1 MKVLLKN
8 IERDASIQ
16 CRAEIDVAV
25 VNEYSDQMT
34 KGAVF
39 PPVELFGTAA
49 KCWIGDGWHRV
60 QAVESNRKDEIEAT
74 LHPGGRVDALRHAL
88 SANAA
93 HGRRR
98 SNADK
103 RRCVEVALGEFPKLS
118 SNAISKMCGVSDM
131 LVASVRPQLQESGSS
146 DREMRVGADGK
157 ERPAHRQ
164 ATKPSEPKV
173 EVPEVPEE
181 SEREVS
187 VPPSQADSGEQ
198 AQNVKGKDGVDEGVG
213 MDDVS
218 VEVEDREVRAEQ
230 NKSVKEALAQIE
242 QVRSLLETTKKTYGI
257 SPKNKKRLQ
266 EAVLGIVAVI
276 TRE

>member
-1 MKVLLKN
+1 MDFHPASTVFPMLSEAELKVLAEDIRVNGQLEPVITVGGLVLDGRNRLAACKIAGVEPKITEAESVPALKCALTDPWAFVVSRN
-8 IERDASIQ
+8 LHRRHLDASQRAMIASKIANM
-16 CRAEIDVAV
+16 CREDTLKRGPVASK
-25 VNEYSDQMT
+25 EASE
-34 KGAVF
+34 KKS
-39 PPVELFGTAA
+39 ESEAA
-49 KCWIGDGWHRV
+49 KMLNVSRSSV
-60 QAVESNRKDEIEAT
+60 QRARKVREHGSPELVAKVEAGE
-74 LHPGGRVDALRHAL
+74 L
-88 SANAA
+88 SVNAA
-93 HGRRR
+93 
-98 SNADK
+98 AK
-103 RRCVEVALGEFPKLS
+103 QV
-118 SNAISKMCGVSDM
+118 
-131 LVASVRPQLQESGSS
+131 
-146 DREMRVGADGK
+146 
-157 ERPAHRQ
+157 
-164 ATKPSEPKV
+164 
-173 EVPEVPEE
+173 

-187 VPPSQADSGEQ
+187 VPPSQADSEEQ